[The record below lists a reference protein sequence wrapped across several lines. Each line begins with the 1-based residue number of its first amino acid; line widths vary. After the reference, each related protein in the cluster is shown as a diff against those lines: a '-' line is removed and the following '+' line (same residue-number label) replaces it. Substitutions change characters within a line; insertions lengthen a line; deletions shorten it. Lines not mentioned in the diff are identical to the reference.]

1 MDKLGEGCK
10 KILLAFYYENLSMK
24 EILNTMNYENDQV
37 LRNKKH
43 KCLKQLEQLLTA
55 DPALAKTL
63 KAALQYGQ

>member
-1 MDKLGEGCK
+1 
-10 KILLAFYYENLSMK
+10 
-24 EILNTMNYENDQV
+24 MNYENDQV

-43 KCLKQLEQLLTA
+43 KCLKQLEQMLIA